1 MVGPRW
7 DSRPPRGRRGCVH
20 PGIKEESGGMNFHV
34 LLSCLVCGW
43 RLNRCFGRFG
53 HYSFRRQPNAWR
65 SVGGFGHWGLAPWCS
80 GSHTSGVWG
89 LPAPPLSPPL
99 LSGGVWVGGGGGRDG
114 DRPFGSVAAWRW
126 LWLGSGLGLGLW
138 VSLVCRRPGCRR
150 AACTPLPLAARRDV
164 LHSLGAHRGSAP
176 RSSRATRTSGGAGAA
191 AAAPGRG
198 GAASRGPGACGA
210 LCWRGHCWGSSDR
223 VPLTRG
229 PLPSRGKPSVVG

>member
-1 MVGPRW
+1 MWPPLRRGLFGRTPRRVGARSLVRGGELVGPRW

-99 LSGGVWVGGGGGRDG
+99 LSGGVWVGGGGRDG
-114 DRPFGSVAAWRW
+114 DRPFGSVAAWSW
-126 LWLGSGLGLGLW
+126 LWLGSGLGLCLW
-138 VSLVCRRPGCRR
+138 VSLVCRRLGRRRAAGLSLPCVRCRR
-150 AACTPLPLAARRDV
+150 AAIAQGLRDGGRAADD
-164 LHSLGAHRGSAP
+164 
-176 RSSRATRTSGGAGAA
+176 AG
-191 AAAPGRG
+191 
-198 GAASRGPGACGA
+198 
-210 LCWRGHCWGSSDR
+210 GSSSSDA
-223 VPLTRG
+223 
-229 PLPSRGKPSVVG
+229 SESSAAE